1 MANDSYCG
9 WLRLPGRTWQPVCEG
24 LSHDDVLAD
33 LLRHAAAV
41 PELHTDLSVLSAGQN
56 PNGRRFA
63 TVGTTTLFFHDA
75 EVLVAEDVEQA
86 AVDHAVEPLAPVP

>member
-1 MANDSYCG
+1 MPNGVYTG
-9 WLRLPGRTWQPVCEG
+9 WLRLPGRAWRPVCEG

-41 PELHTDLSVLSAGQN
+41 SELHTDLSVLPAGQN
-56 PNGRRFA
+56 PNGRQDA

-75 EVLVAEDVEQA
+75 EDTS
-86 AVDHAVEPLAPVP
+86 